1 MSKVL
6 VVFGLT
12 GQQGGSVAKYVINDP
27 ELSKVYKVRGVTR
40 DSSKPSA
47 QAFQQKGVELVNA
60 DMQDKD
66 SIKRALKGADTVFAL
81 TSATYEPF
89 SKQERTQGK
98 CLVDAAVEEN
108 VKYFIWSTLPNVGK
122 ISDGKL
128 LKVLHFDEKAEVE
141 EYLRS
146 KSIKSAFF
154 APAMFMQN
162 FTTGSSPK
170 PLGDGTYAIFN
181 FINPDKKVPLLDIV
195 GDTGKFV
202 GAILADPEGY
212 EGKVISA
219 AENLYS
225 INEVAQILSK
235 TSGKTVKYNQVPKD
249 VFRGFFPASAADDL
263 VEMFEHMNEYGYFG
277 PHMQDLVEWG
287 SEQARGKITTL
298 EEFFTQNPPKFE

>member
-27 ELSKVYKVRGVTR
+27 ELSKIYKVRGVTR

-66 SIKRALKGADTVFAL
+66 SIKRAMKGADTVFAL

-128 LKVLHFDEKAEVE
+128 QKVLHFDEKAEVE

-146 KSIKSAFF
+146 KPIKSAFF

-170 PLGDGTYAIFN
+170 PLGDGTYGIFN

-195 GDTGKFV
+195 GDSGKFV
-202 GAILADPEGY
+202 GAILADPERY

-225 INEVAQILSK
+225 MNEVAQILSK
-235 TSGKTVKYNQVPKD
+235 SSGKTVKYNQIPKD
-249 VFRGFFPASAADDL
+249 VFRGFLPAPAADDL
-263 VEMFEHMNEYGYFG
+263 VEMFEHMNDYGYFG
-277 PHMQDLVEWG
+277 PQMQDLVEWG
-287 SEQARGKITTL
+287 SKQARGQVTTL
-298 EEFFTQNPPKFE
+298 EEFFTENPPKFE

>member
-27 ELSKVYKVRGVTR
+27 ELSKIYKVRGVTR

-66 SIKRALKGADTVFAL
+66 SIKRALNGADTVFAL

-146 KSIKSAFF
+146 KPIKSAFF

-170 PLGDGTYAIFN
+170 SLGDGTYGIFN

-195 GDTGKFV
+195 GDSGKFV
-202 GAILADPEGY
+202 GAILADPERY

-225 INEVAQILSK
+225 MSEVAQILSK
-235 TSGKTVKYNQVPKD
+235 SSGKTVKYNQIPKD
-249 VFRGFFPASAADDL
+249 VFRGFLPAPAADDL
-263 VEMFEHMNEYGYFG
+263 VEMFEHMNDYGYFG
-277 PHMQDLVEWG
+277 PQMQDLVEWG
-287 SEQARGKITTL
+287 SKQARGQVTTL
-298 EEFFTQNPPKFE
+298 EEFFTENPPKFE